1 MKKRDFDYFE
11 ANFAIIIGLL
21 LSIILLLFYILI
33 LVM

>member
-1 MKKRDFDYFE
+1 MKKRDFDHFE

-21 LSIILLLFYILI
+21 LGIIILLFYILI